1 MSLIKLNATD
11 AIELM
16 RKGELSSEKYVSAFL
31 EHIEKREP
39 LIGAWSFLDPELAI
53 QQAKEADK
61 RWKNKNAGKLNG
73 LPIGIKDIIDTKD
86 MPTENG
92 SKICKNRKPSED
104 AYLVNL
110 LKEAGAVIMGKCV
123 TTEFA
128 LSGPGKTK
136 NPNDLECT
144 PGGSSSGSAAA
155 VCDNMVPLSIG
166 SQTGGSVLR
175 PASFNGIIGLKPT
188 FGTISRYGMSPIS
201 QRLDHPG
208 IYANT
213 INDIDLVAS
222 VLFSYDQ
229 NDLDMIKNF
238 KYKNDEQTSS
248 SPKFAFIKGPVWGY
262 GEQDMQDEI
271 TNFVKNS
278 SLNIVDFELDSIFE
292 SAAKS
297 HEIIMNGSIAR
308 SLSKYYKNE
317 KNKLHPFTISRIE
330 AGMPVSAKDYI
341 DAIENA
347 KLMELSLKK
356 VFKEFDAIITPSA
369 PGQAPRDL
377 MNTGNAI
384 FNGYW
389 TMMGVPAI
397 SLPLLRG
404 KDNLPIGIQIITSWK
419 EDSKLLKISEH
430 ILSKNKK
437 RLAQ

>member
-347 KLMELSLKK
+347 KLMELSLEK

>member
-292 SAAKS
+292 NAAKS

-397 SLPLLRG
+397 NLPLLRG